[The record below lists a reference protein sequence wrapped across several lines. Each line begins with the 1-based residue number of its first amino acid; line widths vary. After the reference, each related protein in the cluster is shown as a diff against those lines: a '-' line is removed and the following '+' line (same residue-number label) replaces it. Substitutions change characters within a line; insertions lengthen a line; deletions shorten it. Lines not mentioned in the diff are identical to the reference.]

1 MELKI
6 AYVEP
11 NTDTAVKGVKF
22 TRELPD
28 GRRLDI
34 TTRPINPGYG
44 DLPPEVKDAF
54 ESILF
59 DVPTT
64 LNENPP
70 LSRALY
76 ALDKEPDSEEAKRKL
91 LCWVA
96 RKIIARCP
104 ELLEDGCTAYVCP
117 VFSDEGVGFS
127 RGYVVGTDEA
137 DTRIVAEFLAGGRT
151 EIYLDLCEAN
161 GELLGGELL
170 GDLSHSDV
178 TNDTDTYLRIVA
190 GENFALAMETYLG
203 TEAPEPND
211 PEFPGAELLE
221 TFTKLS

>member
-1 MELKI
+1 MELKL

-34 TTRPINPGYG
+34 TTQPINPGYG

-76 ALDKEPDSEEAKRKL
+76 ALAKEPDSEEAKLKL
-91 LCWVA
+91 LGWVG
-96 RKIIARCP
+96 RKITTRCP
-104 ELLEDGCTAYVCP
+104 ELLEDGRTAYVCP

-137 DTRIVAEFLAGGRT
+137 DTRIVAEFLAGGRV
-151 EIYLDLCEAN
+151 EIYLVLCESN

-170 GDLSHSDV
+170 GDLSYADV
-178 TNDTDTYLRIVA
+178 VCDTDAYRRVIG
-190 GENFALAMETYLG
+190 GETFALAMETYLG
-203 TEAPEPND
+203 IEDLEPQD
-211 PEFPGAELLE
+211 PEYPGAELLE
-221 TFTKLS
+221 TFTKLA

>member
-34 TTRPINPGYG
+34 TTKPINPGYG

-64 LNENPP
+64 LDENPP

-137 DTRIVAEFLAGGRT
+137 DTRIVAEFLAGGRV
-151 EIYLDLCEAN
+151 EIYLDLCESN

-170 GDLSHSDV
+170 GDLSYSDIV
-178 TNDTDTYLRIVA
+178 GDTDTYRRIVE
-190 GENFALAMETYLG
+190 GENFALAMETHLG
-203 TEAPEPND
+203 IEAPEPED

-221 TFTKLS
+221 TFTNLD

>member
-22 TRELPD
+22 TRGLPD

-34 TTRPINPGYG
+34 TTQPINPGYG
-44 DLPPEVKDAF
+44 DLPPEIEDAF

-64 LNENPP
+64 LKENPP
-70 LSRALY
+70 LSHALY
-76 ALDKEPDSEEAKRKL
+76 ALGKEPDSAEAKCKL
-91 LCWVA
+91 LGWVG
-96 RKIIARCP
+96 RKITTRCP
-104 ELLEDGCTAYVCP
+104 ELVAEGRTAYVHP

-137 DTRIVAEFLAGGRT
+137 DTRIVAEFLAGGRA
-151 EIYLDLCEAN
+151 EVYLDLCESN

-170 GDLSHSDV
+170 GDLSYSDV
-178 TNDTDTYLRIVA
+178 TNDTDTYRRIIEGETFARAVA
-190 GENFALAMETYLG
+190 WHLG
-203 TEAPEPND
+203 IEAPEPQD
-211 PEFPGAELLE
+211 PEFPGAELLK
-221 TFTKLS
+221 TFTKLG

>member
-1 MELKI
+1 MELKL

-11 NTDTAVKGVKF
+11 NTDTAMEGVKY
-22 TRELPD
+22 TRGLLG

-44 DLPPEVKDAF
+44 DLPPEVEDAF

-64 LNENPP
+64 LNENPL

-76 ALDKEPDSEEAKRKL
+76 ALGKEPDSEEAKREFL
-91 LCWVA
+91 GWVA
-96 RKIIARCP
+96 RKITTRCP
-104 ELLEDGCTAYVCP
+104 GLVNEGRTTYVCP
-117 VFSDEGVGFS
+117 IFSDEGVGFR

-137 DTRIVAEFLAGGRT
+137 DTRIIAEFLAGGRT
-151 EIYLDLCEAN
+151 EIYLDLCEPN

-170 GDLSHSDV
+170 GDLSYSDV
-178 TNDTDTYLRIVA
+178 TNDTDTYWRIVT
-190 GENFALAMETYLG
+190 GENFALAMETHLG
-203 TEAPEPND
+203 TEALEPND
-211 PEFPGAELLE
+211 PEFPGEELLE
-221 TFTKLS
+221 TFTKLG

>member
-1 MELKI
+1 MELNI
-6 AYVEP
+6 EYIEP
-11 NTDTAVKGVKF
+11 NTYTAVKGVKF
-22 TRELPD
+22 TRGLPG

-44 DLPPEVKDAF
+44 DLPPEVEDAF

-76 ALDKEPDSEEAKRKL
+76 ALDKEPDSEEAKLKL
-91 LCWVA
+91 LGWVGH
-96 RKIIARCP
+96 KITTRCP
-104 ELLEDGCTAYVCP
+104 ELLEDGRTAYVCP

-137 DTRIVAEFLAGGRT
+137 DTRIVAEFLAGGRV
-151 EIYLDLCEAN
+151 EIYLDLCESN

-170 GDLSHSDV
+170 GDLSYADV
-178 TNDTDTYLRIVA
+178 VCDTDAYRRVIG
-190 GENFALAMETYLG
+190 GETFALAMETHLG
-203 TEAPEPND
+203 IEDLEPQD
-211 PEFPGAELLE
+211 PEYPGAELLE
-221 TFTKLS
+221 TFTKLA

>member
-1 MELKI
+1 MKLSIEC
-6 AYVEP
+6 VEP
-11 NTDTAVKGVKF
+11 NTDTAMEGVKY
-22 TRELPD
+22 TRGLPD

-64 LNENPP
+64 LNENPL

-76 ALDKEPDSEEAKRKL
+76 TLGMDPDSEEAKHGL
-91 LCWVA
+91 LGWVA
-96 RKIIARCP
+96 RKITARCP
-104 ELLEDGCTAYVCP
+104 GLVNEGRTAYVCP
-117 VFSDEGVGFS
+117 VFSDEGAGFR

-137 DTRIVAEFLAGGRT
+137 DTRTVAEFLAGGRT

-170 GDLSHSDV
+170 GDLSYADV
-178 TNDTDTYLRIVA
+178 VCDTDAYRRVIEGETFAGAVA
-190 GENFALAMETYLG
+190 WHLG
-203 TEAPEPND
+203 IEAPEPQD
-211 PEFPGAELLE
+211 PEYPGAELLE

>member
-1 MELKI
+1 MKLNVE
-6 AYVEP
+6 YVEP
-11 NTDTAVKGVKF
+11 NTNTAMEGVKY
-22 TRELPD
+22 TRGLPD

-44 DLPPEVKDAF
+44 DLPPEIEDAF

-64 LNENPP
+64 LNENPL

-76 ALDKEPDSEEAKRKL
+76 ALGKEPDSEEAKREL
-91 LCWVA
+91 LGWVA
-96 RKIIARCP
+96 RKITTRCP

-137 DTRIVAEFLAGGRT
+137 DTRIVAEFLAGGRV
-151 EIYLDLCEAN
+151 EIYLDLCESN
-161 GELLGGELL
+161 GELLGGDLL
-170 GDLSHSDV
+170 GDLSYADV
-178 TNDTDTYLRIVA
+178 VCDTDAYRRVIEGETFAGAVA
-190 GENFALAMETYLG
+190 WHLG
-203 TEAPEPND
+203 IEAPEPQD
-211 PEFPGAELLE
+211 PEYPGAELLE
-221 TFTKLS
+221 TFTKLA

>member
-34 TTRPINPGYG
+34 TTQPINPGYG

-64 LNENPP
+64 LDENPP

-91 LCWVA
+91 LCWIA

-137 DTRIVAEFLAGGRT
+137 DTRIVAEFLAGGRV
-151 EIYLDLCEAN
+151 EIYLDLCESN

-170 GDLSHSDV
+170 GDLSYTDV
-178 TNDTDTYLRIVA
+178 VCDTDAYRRIVA
-190 GENFALAMETYLG
+190 GEEFRCSMETHLG
-203 TEAPEPND
+203 IEESESED
-211 PEFPGAELLE
+211 SEFTGEELLE
-221 TFTKLS
+221 TFTKVA

>member
-22 TRELPD
+22 TRGLPD

-34 TTRPINPGYG
+34 TTQPINPGYG
-44 DLPPEVKDAF
+44 DLPPEIEDAF

-70 LSRALY
+70 LSHALY
-76 ALDKEPDSEEAKRKL
+76 ALGKEPDSAEAKRKL
-91 LCWVA
+91 LGWVG
-96 RKIIARCP
+96 RKITTRCP
-104 ELLEDGCTAYVCP
+104 GLVNEGCTAYVCP

-137 DTRIVAEFLAGGRT
+137 DTRIVAEFLAGGRV
-151 EIYLDLCEAN
+151 EIYLDLCESN

-170 GDLSHSDV
+170 GDLSYADV
-178 TNDTDTYLRIVA
+178 VCDTDAYRRVIEGETFAGAVA
-190 GENFALAMETYLG
+190 WHLG
-203 TEAPEPND
+203 IEAPEPQD
-211 PEFPGAELLE
+211 PEYPGAELLE
-221 TFTKLS
+221 TFTKLG

>member
-1 MELKI
+1 MEMNIK
-6 AYVEP
+6 YVEP
-11 NTDTAVKGVKF
+11 NTDTAMEGVKY
-22 TRELPD
+22 TRGLPG

-44 DLPPEVKDAF
+44 DLPPEVEDAF

-64 LNENPP
+64 LNENTP

-76 ALDKEPDSEEAKRKL
+76 ALDKEPDSEEAKLKL
-91 LCWVA
+91 LGWVGH
-96 RKIIARCP
+96 KITTRCP
-104 ELLEDGCTAYVCP
+104 ELLEDGRTAYVCP

-137 DTRIVAEFLAGGRT
+137 DTRIVAEFLAGGRV
-151 EIYLDLCEAN
+151 EIYLDLCESN

-170 GDLSHSDV
+170 GDLSYADV
-178 TNDTDTYLRIVA
+178 VCDTDAYRRVIG
-190 GENFALAMETYLG
+190 GETFALAMETYLG
-203 TEAPEPND
+203 IEDLEPQD
-211 PEFPGAELLE
+211 PEYPGAELLE
-221 TFTKLS
+221 TFTKLA